1 MALAL
6 YDYICLVLTALV
18 AIYLIYRFFQ
28 YKPQGYLWYSL
39 SFLILL
45 VAGLLLVFGGSFD
58 VLAKKWVK
66 VVATIIPF
74 SLAIGL
80 MCQYYKKLATLWI
93 IILLIGLVLIALNTY
108 GTIGG
113 KIWYPIFHAFAGL
126 TIFFVPIFIV
136 GKKQAPGALLWVT
149 LGGALIGLGGIA
161 LAFLTL
167 GKQFLFFSADLVF
180 AILTPLL
187 LVMTLAYTLGFVKVM
202 KLEAKNE

>member
-28 YKPQGYLWYSL
+28 HKPQGYLWYSL

-45 VAGLLLVFGGSFD
+45 VAGLLLVFGGSFE

-74 SLAIGL
+74 ALAIGL
-80 MCQYYKKLATLWI
+80 MRQYYQKVSGWWL
-93 IILLIGLVLIALNTY
+93 IILLVGLVLIGLNTY
-108 GTIGG
+108 GVIGG

-161 LAFLTL
+161 LAFLSM
-167 GKQFLFFSADLVF
+167 GSQFLFFSANVVF
-180 AILTPLL
+180 GILTPLL
-187 LVMTLAYTLGFVKVM
+187 LVMTLAYTLGFVRVM
-202 KLEAKNE
+202 KLQAKQ

>member
-6 YDYICLVLTALV
+6 YDYICLVLTALA
-18 AIYLIYRFFQ
+18 AIYLIYRFFE
-28 YKPQGYLWYSL
+28 YKPDGYLWYSL

-45 VAGLLLVFGGSFD
+45 VAGLLLVFGGKFD
-58 VLAKKWVK
+58 ILNVKWVK

-80 MCQYYKKLATLWI
+80 MRQYYPKVANWWL
-93 IILLIGLVLIALNTY
+93 IILLIGIILIGLNTY
-108 GTIGG
+108 EVIHG

-126 TIFFVPIFIV
+126 TIFFVPIFVV

-149 LGGALIGLGGIA
+149 VGGALIGLGGIA
-161 LAFLTL
+161 LAFLSM
-167 GKQFLFFSADLVF
+167 GSQFLFFSAKVVF

-187 LVMTLAYTLGFVKVM
+187 LIMTLAYTFGFVRVM
-202 KLEAKNE
+202 KLTAQN